1 MKKFSLLAIGMFS
14 LISMA
19 NAQTDED
26 ALRYSMIGFGGTA
39 RYSGMGGA
47 FGAIGADFSTLSEN
61 PAGLGVYRKNE
72 FTFTPSIFTGKTT
85 ATYNGSTS
93 DDMKYNF
100 NLGNIGLVYAK
111 STNKA
116 KDEPGWKYVNF
127 AFGLNRYNNFN
138 NRMVIQGTN
147 TSSSLMDVYAAN
159 AHGSNPGSLDAFSTL
174 LAYNTNLLGT
184 LDSVNYNSNVPLGSL
199 LQHKSVE
206 THGSMQEMVLSLA
219 ANYNNKLYIGG
230 TLGIS
235 FLRYD
240 EQSTYQEDNKDSTNS
255 FQSFTLNSDLNT
267 SGTGYNFK
275 FGLLYVPVD
284 MDILKVKI
292 GAAVHTPTF
301 YTMHDEWS
309 STMNSS
315 FTSGDYSYESPKGSF
330 DYELTTP
337 MKAIGSLALQFGQ
350 YGTISAD
357 YEFVDYS
364 DARLRSRSYDFL
376 NENYVIQN
384 KYTATHN
391 LRFGAEVALGLFSL
405 RGGYDI
411 YGSPFKSGIN
421 DGKVTSITGGFGIMD
436 KNYFIDF
443 AYVHSTS
450 KADYYLYNFS
460 NMNPA
465 STDKTTQS
473 FLLTLGYKF

>member
-1 MKKFSLLAIGMFS
+1 MLTMISIG
-14 LISMA
+14 A
-19 NAQTDED
+19 KAQTDED
-26 ALRYSMIGFGGTA
+26 ALRYSMTGFGGTA

-85 ATYNGSTS
+85 ATYNGNTT

-100 NLGNIGLVYAK
+100 NLGNLGLVYSK
-111 STNKA
+111 STTKG
-116 KDEPGWKYVNF
+116 KDQPGWKYVNF
-127 AFGLNRYNNFN
+127 GFGLNRNSNFN
-138 NRMVIQGTN
+138 NRMVIQGVNTTN
-147 TSSSLMDVYAAN
+147 SLMDIYASS
-159 AHGSNPGSLDAFSTL
+159 AHGTDPGSLDPFSTL
-174 LAYNTNLLGT
+174 LAYNNNLIGT
-184 LDSVNYNSNVPLGSL
+184 VDSINYNSNVPVGSL

-206 THGSMQEMVLSLA
+206 TSGSIQEMVMSLA

-235 FLRYD
+235 FLKY
-240 EQSTYQEDNKDSTNS
+240 ENQSTYEEANQDSTSS
-255 FQSFTLNSDLNT
+255 FRSFTLNEDLNT
-267 SGTGYNFK
+267 TGTGYNFK

-284 MDILKVKI
+284 MDILKVKL

-309 STMNSS
+309 KTMNST
-315 FTSGDYSYESPKGSF
+315 FTSGDNSYDSPKGSF
-330 DYELTTP
+330 DYQLTTP

-357 YEFVDYS
+357 YEFIDYS
-364 DARLRSRSYDFL
+364 DARLRSRNYDFL
-376 NENYVIQN
+376 NENEVIQN

-421 DGKVTSITGGFGIMD
+421 DGKITSYTGGFGFMD

-443 AYVHSTS
+443 AYVYSTS
-450 KADYYLYNFS
+450 NANYFLYS
-460 NMNPA
+460 DANPA
-465 STDKTTQS
+465 STDKKTQS
-473 FLLTLGYKF
+473 FMMTLGYKF